1 MSRKSELSRFS
12 GSDGSEIGL
21 VIEKV
26 SGPTFSDGHL
36 SFTVVDD
43 NLKLRNPGNILPPS
57 HPPIHPCCPLHKG
70 SLLSAEPLS
79 LHNTLHV
86 LLFDKIT
93 FKHLTAEEISYCQ
106 LLSVIS
112 DISTQGLS
120 EISLSLSPVN
130 PLLFLC
136 VKR

>member
-1 MSRKSELSRFS
+1 MSRESELSRFS
-12 GSDGSEIGL
+12 GSDGREIEL

-26 SGPTFSDGHL
+26 SGLTFSDGHL
-36 SFTVVDD
+36 SSFTVLD

-57 HPPIHPCCPLHKG
+57 LPIRPCCPLHKG

-93 FKHLTAEEISYCQ
+93 FKTFDCYGNI
-106 LLSVIS
+106 LSSIIVS
-112 DISTQGLS
+112 D
-120 EISLSLSPVN
+120 
-130 PLLFLC
+130 
-136 VKR
+136 K

>member
-1 MSRKSELSRFS
+1 MSRESELSRFS
-12 GSDGSEIGL
+12 GSDGREIEL

-26 SGPTFSDGHL
+26 SGLTFSDGHS
-36 SFTVVDD
+36 SFTVVD

-57 HPPIHPCCPLHKG
+57 PPIRPCCLLHKG

-93 FKHLTAEEISYCQ
+93 FKTFDCYGNI
-106 LLSVIS
+106 LSSIIVS
-112 DISTQGLS
+112 D
-120 EISLSLSPVN
+120 
-130 PLLFLC
+130 
-136 VKR
+136 K

>member
-1 MSRKSELSRFS
+1 MSRESELSRFS
-12 GSDGSEIGL
+12 GSDGREIEL

-26 SGPTFSDGHL
+26 YGLTFSGGHL
-36 SFTVVDD
+36 SLTVVD
-43 NLKLRNPGNILPPS
+43 NLKLGNPGNILPP
-57 HPPIHPCCPLHKG
+57 PPIRPFCPLHKG

-93 FKHLTAEEISYCQ
+93 FKHLTAKEISYRQ

-120 EISLSLSPVN
+120 EISLSLSLDN
-130 PLLFLC
+130 PLLLLC